1 MVGVLVPSHQY
12 STTLLYPNFLHFL
25 LVGGVLVTGTTVVP
39 PLYTSTTSSTIWVS
53 YWINFFLNFELNGG
67 GWVLKWVNS
76 KYLNRRKLKALLNF
90 LLLAVVGW
98 SKKLGKESQ
107 WWFLWLASSRTPS
120 QKCFPPPPP
129 PPPPLLPFLFIA
141 AVAVYV
147 CERES
152 ECWCVRITNFLSPP
166 PSSLLLLQLLFVAV
180 ALPLIIPFLSSNFPA
195 IFFSSLP
202 CFASSSS
209 SSTFALLH
217 FACKG

>member
-129 PPPPLLPFLFIA
+129 PPTTSSPSLFI
-141 AVAVYV
+141 YCCSSRV
-147 CERES
+147 CVWEREWMLVCTHNKFPFS
-152 ECWCVRITNFLSPP
+152 TPFFITTTTATIR
-166 PSSLLLLQLLFVAV
+166 SSCFTFNNSF
-180 ALPLIIPFLSSNFPA
+180 PFQ
-195 IFFSSLP
+195 
-202 CFASSSS
+202 
-209 SSTFALLH
+209 
-217 FACKG
+217 

>member
-129 PPPPLLPFLFIA
+129 PPPLLPFLFIA